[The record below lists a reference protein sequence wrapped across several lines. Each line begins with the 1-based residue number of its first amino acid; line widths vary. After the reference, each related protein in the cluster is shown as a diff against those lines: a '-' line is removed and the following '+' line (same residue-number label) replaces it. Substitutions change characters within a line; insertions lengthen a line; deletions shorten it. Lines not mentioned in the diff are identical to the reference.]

1 MQYCLCGPTLFLVS
15 KVETSENSLVLYYLK
30 VWVFKLRVFVRAF
43 NVCIYN
49 CAVFAV
55 IEQSTVTL
63 CEFLIASNVRRLGTS
78 SKKEARERDNI

>member
-1 MQYCLCGPTLFLVS
+1 MQYCLCGATLFLVS

-30 VWVFKLRVFVRAF
+30 VWVFVRAL

-63 CEFLIASNVRRLGTS
+63 CEFLIVSNVRRLGTS